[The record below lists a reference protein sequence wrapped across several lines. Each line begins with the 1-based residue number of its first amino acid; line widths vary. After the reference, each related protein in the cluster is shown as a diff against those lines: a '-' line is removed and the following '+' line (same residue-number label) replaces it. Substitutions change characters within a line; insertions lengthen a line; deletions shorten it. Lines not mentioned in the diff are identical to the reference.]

1 MEQRVLEIIAGIG
14 NFQKLIVCSADFS
27 IPQGVQKLD
36 LSTGLQSVAFLDVL
50 KLISEELWIEE
61 IIIAEGTKEQSPDR
75 YQEMVNIFS
84 EIKTRIVPDI
94 EFKILS
100 KTAKACIRTDESI
113 PYSNIILIPGV
124 SY

>member
-1 MEQRVLEIIAGIG
+1 MEQKVLDIIADIG
-14 NFQKLIVCSADFS
+14 HFQELIICNSDFT

-36 LSTGLQSVAFLDVL
+36 LLTGLQTVAFLDIL

-61 IIIAEGTKEQSPDR
+61 IIIADETKEQSPDR

-100 KTAKACIRTDESI
+100 KTAKACIRTGESI